1 MMNPRI
7 PSISNIWV
15 LCINKSSTMPSK
27 SVMTPKEIAIAKA
40 NEIVHSYGYHTG
52 NVVDY
57 DVVVEILTDIILQ
70 QNQQ

>member
-1 MMNPRI
+1 
-7 PSISNIWV
+7 
-15 LCINKSSTMPSK
+15 MPPK

-40 NEIVHSYGYHTG
+40 NQIVHSYGYHTG

-57 DVVVEILTDIILQ
+57 DEVVEMLTEVILLQ

>member
-1 MMNPRI
+1 
-7 PSISNIWV
+7 
-15 LCINKSSTMPSK
+15 MPPK

-40 NEIVHSYGYHTG
+40 NQILHSYGYHTG

-57 DVVVEILTDIILQ
+57 DVVVEMLTDVLLQ